1 MKRRSGSTVNL
12 SISLGPESLALLR
25 RRAKRV
31 HGGNLSAAI
40 AEAAELLRT
49 EEARSILAAEFDR
62 TFGPL
67 SDETSA
73 RIAAEQ
79 RGEIPPI
86 RRKRR
91 RVA

>member
-1 MKRRSGSTVNL
+1 MTKRGGRTVNL

-40 AEAAELLRT
+40 SEAAELLRT

-62 TFGPL
+62 TSGPMT
-67 SDETSA
+67 DEARA
-73 RIAAEQ
+73 RIQAEQ
-79 RGEIPPI
+79 RGDIPAV
-86 RRKRR
+86 RRTRKR
-91 RVA
+91 AA